1 MSGRNSIK
9 GHVPCSPLFSLSLP
23 PSLPGAPSQSL
34 AQSLARWFARSLAPS
49 LAPSSPLHT
58 TPPFSPPL
66 LSPLPHFLDSSTL
79 SLASRESPLISVI
92 LSLTSWIIFIF
103 CQFALL
109 FTKCLDYLV
118 ECEQLTLCA
127 AGLNPDRLL
136 ESDWPIPLGLSCAR
150 TRRDTEGRLSRASI
164 LVASLTTK
172 AEGLKPGTRAR
183 NCRSVD
189 VLPCVHVRSSENV
202 LNSVRARARAR
213 LLAMSGKKNRS
224 VREYSNRFCCLC
236 QLRKRGGNSSLLHFN
251 AQFGDIYSKELSLWA
266 HLARTIRAP
275 G

>member
-1 MSGRNSIK
+1 M
-9 GHVPCSPLFSLSLP
+9 LSLVLAISSSLP
-23 PSLPGAPSQSL
+23 PWGSLPEPRSIARSL
-34 AQSLARWFARSLAPS
+34 VRSLPRSLARSL
-49 LAPSSPLHT
+49 L
-58 TPPFSPPL
+58 PPTHHPPL
-66 LSPLPHFLDSSTL
+66 LSPPSLSPPPLPGFFHSFSRL
-79 SLASRESPLISVI
+79 SRKSFNFCYY
-92 LSLTSWIIFIF
+92 LSLTSWVIFIF

-109 FTKCLDYLV
+109 STKCLDYLV

-183 NCRSVD
+183 NCRTVN